1 MIEPSQPA
9 PPSRIRALQHPLDRV
24 LYHPLADRLA
34 RMLVHTAV
42 TPTMV
47 SFAGGLA
54 VVLAGVAY
62 IQPWWPWSVLAGLL
76 IHMSWHVF
84 DGADGALARMTG
96 RAGPAGEA
104 IDGACD
110 YAGHA
115 VLYLALAI
123 AWLDRTGWWIIAL
136 GSAAAV
142 SRIVQANFYEVRRR
156 QFMAWVHGVPWLR
169 SADVGPAVP
178 LRGLVRA
185 YLWLGS
191 VLTPDDPR
199 IDRLVAD
206 PLHGAPTRAALEA
219 LGPSQ
224 ISGSSLLGANI
235 RTLALGAAMA
245 AGSPVWYFLY
255 EIVVLNL
262 VLVLAIGRSR
272 QALDAIR
279 PGNQGEASTLR

>member
-76 IHMSWHVF
+76 IHMSWHVL
-84 DGADGALARMTG
+84 DGADGALARLTG

-115 VLYLALAI
+115 ALYLTLAI
-123 AWLDRTGWWIIAL
+123 AWFDRTGWWIFAL
-136 GSAAAV
+136 GTAAAA

-169 SADVGPAVP
+169 STEPGAAVP
-178 LRGLVRA
+178 LGGLVRA
-185 YLWLGS
+185 YLWLAGM
-191 VLTPDDPR
+191 LTPDDRR

-206 PLHGAPTRAALEA
+206 PVHGAQARAALAA
-219 LGPSQ
+219 LGPARL
-224 ISGSSLLGANI
+224 SGSALLGANI

-255 EIVVLNL
+255 EIVVLNI
-262 VLVLAIGRSR
+262 VLVLAIRRSTR
-272 QALDAIR
+272 ALDAIR
-279 PGNQGEASTLR
+279 PAGQAAASTLR